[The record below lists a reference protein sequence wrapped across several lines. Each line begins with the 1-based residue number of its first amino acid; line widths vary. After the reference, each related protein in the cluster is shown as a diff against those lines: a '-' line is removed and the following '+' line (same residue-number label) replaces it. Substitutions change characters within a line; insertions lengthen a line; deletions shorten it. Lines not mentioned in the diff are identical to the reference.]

1 MAVIFTKNYLDTD
14 LLSTG
19 NSWVIKFASDS
30 ATAPNYARVS
40 FLGETFNIDPD
51 LNGDF
56 TFDFYTAISNKVN
69 ANNFNDQQ
77 NDVDISTVSVYNDG
91 STYLKINV
99 SISVFIPNSQTQI
112 YSQEYRFKTSVLD
125 EEAHELGFKNINS
138 VFDVL
143 LPEVS
148 EEFYTQ
154 GTDTQ
159 PLDFSVYSQ
168 SNTVLNLTNET
179 NGTIKNINVTEG
191 INRVFLQ
198 DGRGNEIGI
207 LILDEGLN
215 RIRVTSVL
223 DSLNP
228 RYINVTIKGGS
239 CCSVLKWLNL
249 EGGFGYHVFQHK
261 TEDYSSKTRD
271 FIENDYATFDDYES
285 STSSTGVDMITLLG
299 FTSIRVGSNELPSL
313 EGLISSP
320 KVYQLLTKADGLP
333 LWKERVFKKG
343 EMRLK
348 QTGKNVF
355 DFEIETFKTKKG
367 YRL

>member
-320 KVYQLLTKADGLP
+320 KVYQLLTKSDGLP

>member
-30 ATAPNYARVS
+30 GIAPSYARVA

-91 STYLKINV
+91 STYLNV
-99 SISVFIPNSQTQI
+99 SVTIAIFTTSLQTQTYI
-112 YSQEYRFKTSVLD
+112 QDYRFKTSVLD
-125 EEAHELGFKNINS
+125 EEAHELGFKNIDS

-159 PLDFSVYSQ
+159 PLDFSLYSQ
-168 SNTVLNLTNET
+168 SDTIVQLFNET
-179 NGTIKNINVTEG
+179 NGTNKNIDVTEG

-198 DGRGNEIGI
+198 DGRGNEIGV
-207 LILDEGLN
+207 LTLDEGLN
-215 RIRVTSVL
+215 RIRITSVL

-228 RYINVTIKGGS
+228 RYLNITIKGGS

-271 FIENDYATFDDYES
+271 FIENDYATFDAYES

-320 KVYQLLTKADGLP
+320 KVYQLLTKSDGLP